1 MFNVVPLQTKPQRI
15 LTLVRQIAQDSS
27 RVFISRTAEE
37 AMARDG
43 VTMRQVLRCM
53 AEGSISQGPYYDE
66 YGLTCLE
73 LERVT
78 AGRLV
83 RVVASIEGRAPSQR
97 VLHVLHAEE
106 L

>member
-1 MFNVVPLQTKPQRI
+1 MSNVVPLQTKPQST
-15 LTLVRQIAQDSS
+15 LNLVRQIAQDSS
-27 RVFISRTAEE
+27 RVFILHTAEE

-43 VTMRQVLRCM
+43 VTTRQVLRCI
-53 AEGSISQGPYYDE
+53 AQGSISQGPYCDE
-66 YGLTCLE
+66 RGLTCLE
-73 LERVT
+73 LERIT

-83 RVVASIEGRAPSQR
+83 RVVISIEGRAPSQR

>member
-1 MFNVVPLQTKPQRI
+1 MSNVVPLQPKPQRT
-15 LTLVRQIAQDSS
+15 LNLVRQIAKESS
-27 RVFISRTAEE
+27 RIFISRNAEE

-43 VTMRQVLRCM
+43 VTMRQVLLCM
-53 AEGSISQGPYYDE
+53 AKGSISEGPHCDE

-78 AGRLV
+78 AGRWV
-83 RVVASIEGRAPSQR
+83 RVVVSIEGRTPSQR